1 MKKKIIISVLF
12 VFLGGG
18 AFYLPGMMPNS
29 DNNQCQSTINSR
41 ESDGTYDPI
50 YIGVLLTQ
58 ECAKVLIKEKPEEG
72 PVIVLHAGFPSAV
85 DGVVPPERAVE
96 YLENRVR
103 DGDHHYFKLD
113 EDIIPFI
120 DNLKNDE
127 SLDSKSLDNIRD
139 FVLSS
144 KEASDQSLIS
154 DKQQF
159 AKYLPIWR
167 DEGERVEFQKICADT
182 GCPEPEPVSNI
193 CKTNDFFKL
202 KMLYASDPQKVVSA
216 FDQCAFSVRD
226 ASYIR
231 SLRKFGMMDT
241 SCSSSMQINEI
252 AKKGFSQVANC
263 RKQLEAI
270 GSLSSVGSTDVLE
283 FARLYL
289 NKQLPEIAPAIF
301 AKNLR
306 TIRGFSPSTATLL
319 ENRR

>member
-1 MKKKIIISVLF
+1 MKRKIIISVLF
-12 VFLGGG
+12 AFLIGG
-18 AFYLPGMMPNS
+18 AFYLPGMMSNS
-29 DNNQCQSTINSR
+29 SNPQCQNVLNSR
-41 ESDGTYDPI
+41 EPDGTYDPI

-58 ECAKVLIKEKPEEG
+58 ECAHVLIKEMPEEG

-85 DGVVPPERAVE
+85 DGVVPPARAVE

-113 EDIIPFI
+113 EDIILFI
-120 DNLKNDE
+120 DDLKKDE
-127 SLDSKSLDNIRD
+127 KLDSKSLENIRD

-144 KEASDQSLIS
+144 KEGSDRSQIS
-154 DKQQF
+154 GKQQL
-159 AKYLPIWR
+159 AKYFPIWR
-167 DEGERVEFQKICADT
+167 DQGERVEFQKICADA
-182 GCPEPEPVSNI
+182 GCPQLEPVSNI
-193 CKTNDFFKL
+193 CKTDDFLKL
-202 KMLYASDPQKVVSA
+202 KMLYASDPKKVVSA

-226 ASYIR
+226 ASFIR

-252 AKKGFSQVANC
+252 AEKGFSQVANC
-263 RKQLEAI
+263 RKQLAAI
-270 GSLSSVGSTDVLE
+270 GTLSSVGSTDVLE

-289 NKQLPEIAPAIF
+289 NKQLPEIAPAVF